1 MGASPVHGAE
11 VCLALRDVLSS
22 RTFHGLRRLQEF
34 LAFVVSET
42 LARRGEQLKE
52 HTIGVTVYH
61 RPLNYD
67 PKIDAIVRV
76 EAIKLRRRLHLFY
89 EGEGSRAEVL
99 IQLHKGSYA
108 PEFSRRHDPSERHE
122 AEELIAKGNYLLLK
136 FHEKFTL
143 DASSLFRQAVKADP
157 SSARARNA
165 LLNSLCFASAVEVLP
180 PLPAM
185 PEIAVL
191 GDTVQALEAND
202 SDTHVSA
209 MIVNAFYRG
218 DLTAAIAAGR
228 RALDLN
234 PSNVMAYVWA
244 GAILIG
250 LGKLNEAEN
259 LFQRAIRV
267 HPGIFFFRVG
277 YAMALC
283 YGGQVQRSRDL
294 AHELAGWEPEYW
306 PIHWFLAQV
315 YATLEQYDEAIAAAE
330 GALSVRCPPMALS
343 RVAWLYA
350 VAGFRE
356 KAEIALRKLEVTS
369 ADCYVASSGVAAVY
383 AALGRAEL
391 ARAHAC
397 AALTIREP
405 LLCHAS
411 VDARLAPLA
420 RLM

>member
-1 MGASPVHGAE
+1 
-11 VCLALRDVLSS
+11 
-22 RTFHGLRRLQEF
+22 

-61 RPLNYD
+61 RPLKYD

-89 EGEGSRAEVL
+89 EGEGSRAEIL
-99 IQLHKGSYA
+99 IQLRKGSYA
-108 PEFSRRHDPSERHE
+108 PEFSRRHDPSERQE

-136 FHEKFTL
+136 FNERFTL
-143 DASSLFRQAVKADP
+143 DACSFFRQAVEADP
-157 SSARARNA
+157 SSVRARNA
-165 LLNSLCFASAVEVLP
+165 LLNSLCFASAVELLP
-180 PLPAM
+180 PLPRMA
-185 PEIAVL
+185 EVAGLVE
-191 GDTVQALEAND
+191 TAQALEDND

-209 MIVNAFYRG
+209 MIVSGFQRG
-218 DLTAAIAAGR
+218 DFAAAIAAGR

-259 LFQRAIRV
+259 LFRRAIRV

-277 YAMALC
+277 YAMALR
-283 YGGQVQRSRDL
+283 YGGQVRRSRDV
-294 AHELAGWEPEYW
+294 AVELAGWEPEYW
-306 PIHWFLAQV
+306 PIRWFLAQV
-315 YATLEQYDEAIAAAE
+315 YATLGQYDEAIATAE
-330 GALSVRCPPMALS
+330 GAFSVHCPPMALS
-343 RVAWLYA
+343 RLAWLYA
-350 VAGFRE
+350 SAGFRE
-356 KAEIALRKLEVTS
+356 KAEIALQRLQATS
-369 ADCYVASSGVAAVY
+369 AHCYVASSGIGAIY
-383 AALGRAEL
+383 AALGRPEE

-397 AALTIREP
+397 AALAMREP
-405 LLCHAS
+405 LLSHAS

-420 RLM
+420 RLMPPVSS